1 MRWTKITGWLIGLAS
16 AMAPTA
22 VAAHDR
28 SVEVDVDATGLDLTT
43 EAGLRQFDQ
52 RLRDAVTRACA
63 GHSRKAPISFPPG
76 PGGKGPFIVT
86 RGKSDRDVC
95 RQEASREMRLYRAR
109 QVGGDRDR
117 S

>member
-1 MRWTKITGWLIGLAS
+1 MRWTKITGWLIGLAA
-16 AMAPTA
+16 AMAPMAAT
-22 VAAHDR
+22 AHDR

-43 EAGLRQFDQ
+43 AAGLRQFDQ
-52 RLRDAVTRACA
+52 RLRDAVARACA

-76 PGGKGPFIVT
+76 PGGKGQFIVT

-109 QVGGDRDR
+109 QVDRDR
-117 S
+117 ARS